1 MRSAPEDVQ
10 SKVAFVT
17 VGATATFKELIEE
30 VFALHTL
37 QALAKEGYTKLRVQA
52 GLDADYWKKNIPT
65 EKGPGLEI
73 EVFDFDRNGLGH
85 EMRQCKQGGFY
96 GTGESLEGVVIS
108 HAGSG
113 TILDALRIGVPL
125 IVVPNT
131 SLLDNHQAELADELE
146 RQGYVTKALG
156 PRDLKE
162 AIYKVERKK
171 DGRLAEKENW
181 QERKNWRGHGNPS
194 VAPVLDEAAN
204 YEEEIR
210 SSLD

>member
-1 MRSAPEDVQ
+1 MQFVSEGAP

-30 VFALHTL
+30 VFASHIL
-37 QALAKEGYTKLRVQA
+37 QALVREGYTKLRIQA
-52 GLDADYWKKNIPT
+52 GPDADHWKNVIPAVN
-65 EKGPGLEI
+65 GFGLKI
-73 EVFDFDRNGLGH
+73 EVFDFDHNGLGH
-85 EMRQCKQGGFY
+85 EMRQCKKGGFY
-96 GTGESLEGVVIS
+96 GNGKSLEGLVIS

-113 TILDALRIGVPL
+113 TILDALRIDVPL

-131 SLLDNHQAELADELE
+131 SLLDNHQAQLADELE

-162 AIYKVERKK
+162 AIYKAERKK
-171 DGRLAEKENW
+171 DEGSYETKNW
-181 QERKNWRGHGNPS
+181 QGHKNPS

-204 YEEEIR
+204 YEEQVR
-210 SSLD
+210 SVLD